1 MCGDSGLGRMSSL
14 MHPPGGPEDIAP
26 EGEKRHPDETARR
39 RRRTSRTDVVDII
52 LLLLL
57 GKEKKKKSLSETE
70 IRPFEFLSLSFL
82 LLASRKAPLL
92 FFFYGELC
100 AEY

>member
-1 MCGDSGLGRMSSL
+1 MLKIPSTNPCPRTCGDSGLGRMSSL

-57 GKEKKKKSLSETE
+57 GKEKKKKE
-70 IRPFEFLSLSFL
+70 
-82 LLASRKAPLL
+82 PL
-92 FFFYGELC
+92 
-100 AEY
+100 